1 MKRIAYSASII
12 ALAALTL
19 GAEAQNPTS
28 YGVAGM
34 ETVNGNTTVV
44 VAQPAIA
51 CPVNLRALQGAGY
64 GLVHVRGAQPT
75 DVPGQRIHLIV
86 SNSAS
91 GKARS
96 ARVLVTGLSSKN
108 RMRNISTTEGLADMR
123 KTITVTFAPEDA
135 GALPPTWFCRDSL
148 R

>member
-1 MKRIAYSASII
+1 MKRIAYFAAII
-12 ALAALTL
+12 ALVAFTV
-19 GAEAQNPTS
+19 GAEAQNSSS

-34 ETVNGNTTVV
+34 ATMNGKTTVV
-44 VAQPAIA
+44 VARPETA
-51 CPVNLRALQGAGY
+51 CPVSARALQGAGY
-64 GLVHVRGAQPT
+64 GLVHVRGAEPT

-108 RMRNISTTEGLADMR
+108 RMRDISPQ
-123 KTITVTFAPEDA
+123 KTSPI
-135 GALPPTWFCRDSL
+135 
-148 R
+148 